1 MDIVV
6 VGATGRTGQLVVQR
20 ALAEGHWVT
29 AFTRRPEL
37 VPAGHD
43 RLAVVRGDVTD
54 PGAVRDVIA
63 GKDAVISALGVSSRT
78 TTTVFSEGITNVV
91 RAMEDKGVRRVMAV
105 SHAGLDTT
113 VRMTLARKFFE
124 TYIVERIMRN
134 VYLDLARMEDEL
146 EASDTDWTSVR
157 PATLTSGPAGGEYRA
172 AASGFHRPRR
182 ISRADLAGYLVSRL
196 GDAGTYRRKVVVS
209 Y

>member
-6 VGATGRTGQLVVQR
+6 VGATGRTGQLVVER

-37 VPAGHD
+37 VAAGHD

-54 PGAVRDVIA
+54 PGAVRDAIA
-63 GKDAVISALGVSSRT
+63 GKDAVISALGVNSRT
-78 TTTVFSEGITNVV
+78 TTTVFSDGITNVV
-91 RAMEDKGVRRVMAV
+91 RAMEDKGVRRVMVV
-105 SHAGLDTT
+105 SRAGVDLT
-113 VRMTLARKFFE
+113 VAMPLARKLYE

-134 VYLDLARMEDEL
+134 IYLDLARMEDEL
-146 EASDTDWTSVR
+146 EESDTDWTSVR
-157 PATLTSGPAGGEYRA
+157 PALLTTGPAVGECRA
-172 AASGFHRPRR
+172 VSELPRPRQV
-182 ISRADLAGYLVSRL
+182 SRADLARYLVSHL
-196 GDAGTYRRKVVVS
+196 DDAGTYRKKLMIS

>member
-6 VGATGRTGQLVVQR
+6 VGGTGRTGQLVVER

-29 AFTRRPEL
+29 AFTRHPEL

-54 PGAVRDVIA
+54 PAAVRDVIA
-63 GKDAVISALGVSSRT
+63 GKDAVISALGVNSRT

-91 RAMEDKGVRRVMAV
+91 RAMEDKGVRRVMVV
-105 SHAGLDTT
+105 SHAGVDLTA
-113 VRMTLARKFFE
+113 RMPLARKLYE

-146 EASDTDWTSVR
+146 EDSDTDWTSVR
-157 PATLTSGPAGGEYRA
+157 PAVLSTGPAVGECRA
-172 AASGFHRPRR
+172 VSEFPRPRR
-182 ISRADLAGYLVSRL
+182 VSRADLARYLVSHL
-196 GDAGTYRRKVVVS
+196 DDTGTYRKKLMIS